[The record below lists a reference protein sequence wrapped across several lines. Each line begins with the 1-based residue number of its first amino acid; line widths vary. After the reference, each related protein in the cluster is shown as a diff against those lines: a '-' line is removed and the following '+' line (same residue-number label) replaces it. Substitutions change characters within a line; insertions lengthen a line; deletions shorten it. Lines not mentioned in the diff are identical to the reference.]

1 MTGLVGYITDRG
13 LLAGMERV
21 ARIAADCGWLAALA
35 EELLD
40 LLYGDGGE
48 PQFWALYTRRRA
60 ELEQALGE
68 DADCYLA
75 YVYGLGF
82 PRLAA
87 IYRRHG
93 YPRQV
98 LADTLS
104 DFDLRAK
111 NYRDQQGGRAGIDDY
126 RWLTRHM
133 TATVFRL
140 GRLQFVFSKPFVYG
154 TRVYRNL
161 RSGSLTAVA
170 EAGLAVDRQGF
181 AAAEGEF
188 VTELEESTE
197 LAESVEAADGTVT
210 ANLVGPD
217 GSILDQKVSLPAG
230 EYVCV
235 IRDGEPVID
244 IHIPAE
250 GSRMSPQDAALSLR
264 MAWAFAQRYFPE
276 IRFRGFVCSSWLLST
291 EVEEILPEDANL
303 VRFSRLFTRCAGQK
317 RQHELIYSW
326 IFGMGRNK
334 RDFRLHEPS
343 TTLQKGARRLL
354 EEGRWFTSR
363 NGFIPSE
370 RITDY

>member
-1 MTGLVGYITDRG
+1 MTGLAGYITDRG

-21 ARIAADCGWLAALA
+21 ARVAADCGWLAALA

-82 PRLAA
+82 PRLAE
-87 IYRRHG
+87 IYRRRG
-93 YPRQV
+93 YPHQV
-98 LADTLS
+98 LADTLT

-111 NYRDQQGGRAGIDDY
+111 NYRDQHGGRAGIDDY

-154 TRVYRNL
+154 TRIYRNL
-161 RSGSLTAVA
+161 RDGSLTAVA
-170 EAGLAVDRQGF
+170 EGGLAVDGQGF
-181 AAAEGEF
+181 AAETGVF

-197 LAESVEAADGTVT
+197 LPESDEAADATVT
-210 ANLVGPD
+210 ANLIGPG
-217 GSILDQKVSLPAG
+217 GSILRKKVSLPDR

-244 IHIPAE
+244 IHIPAD
-250 GSRMSPQDAALSLR
+250 GSRMSPQDAALSMR

-276 IRFRGFVCSSWLLST
+276 SRYRGFVCSSWLLST

-317 RQHELIYSW
+317 REHELIYSW
-326 IFGMGRNK
+326 IFGMGKNK
-334 RDFRLHEPS
+334 QDFQLHEPS

-363 NGFIPSE
+363 NGFIPAD
-370 RITDY
+370 RITDS

>member
-1 MTGLVGYITDRG
+1 MTGLARYITDRG

-21 ARIAADCGWLAALA
+21 ARKTADCGWLAALA

-40 LLYGDGGE
+40 LLYGEGGE
-48 PQFWALYTRRRA
+48 PQFWAMYTRRRA

-87 IYRRHG
+87 IYRDRG

-98 LADTLS
+98 LADTLC

-111 NYRDQQGGRAGIDDY
+111 NYRELHGGRAGIDDY

-140 GRLQFVFSKPFVYG
+140 GRLQFVYSKPFVYG
-154 TRVYRNL
+154 SRIYRKL
-161 RSGSLTAVA
+161 RDGSLTAVA
-170 EAGLAVDRQGF
+170 EAGLAVDGQGF
-181 AAAEGEF
+181 VAAEGEF
-188 VTELEESTE
+188 VTELR
-197 LAESVEAADGTVT
+197 EAVDGTVT
-210 ANLVGPD
+210 ANLIGP
-217 GSILDQKVSLPAG
+217 GGNILTGKVSLPAG
-230 EYVCV
+230 DYACV
-235 IRDGEPVID
+235 VRDGEPVID
-244 IHIPAE
+244 IHIPAD
-250 GSRMSPQDAALSLR
+250 GSRMSPQDAALSMR

-276 IRFRGFVCSSWLLST
+276 TRYRGFVCSSWLLST

-317 RQHELIYSW
+317 REHELIYSW
-326 IFGMGRNK
+326 IFGMGKNK
-334 RDFRLHEPS
+334 KDFRLHEPS
-343 TTLQKGARRLL
+343 TTMQKGARRLL

-363 NGFIPSE
+363 NGFIPAD
-370 RITDY
+370 RITDS

>member
-1 MTGLVGYITDRG
+1 MTGLARYITDRG

-21 ARIAADCGWLAALA
+21 ARIAADCRWLAELA

-40 LLYGDGGE
+40 LLYGEGGE
-48 PQFWALYTRRRA
+48 PQFWVLYTRYRA

-75 YVYGLGF
+75 YVYELGF

-87 IYRRHG
+87 IYRDHG

-98 LADTLS
+98 LADTMS
-104 DFDLRAK
+104 DFDLRAQ
-111 NYRDQQGGRAGIDDY
+111 NYRDQHGGRAGIDDY

-140 GRLQFVFSKPFVYG
+140 GRLQFVYSKSFSYG
-154 TRVYRNL
+154 TRIYRSL
-161 RSGSLTAVA
+161 RDGSLTAVA
-170 EAGLAVDRQGF
+170 EGGLAVDGQGF

-188 VTELEESTE
+188 VTELQ
-197 LAESVEAADGTVT
+197 EAADGTVS
-210 ANLVGPD
+210 ANLIGPG
-217 GSILDQKVSLPAG
+217 GSILPEKVRLLAG

-235 IRDGEPVID
+235 VSDGEPVID
-244 IHIPAE
+244 IHIPAD
-250 GSRMSPQDAALSLR
+250 GTRMSPQDAALSLQL
-264 MAWAFAQRYFPE
+264 AWAFAQRYFPE
-276 IRFRGFVCSSWLLST
+276 IRFRGFVCSSWLLSG
-291 EVEEILPEDANL
+291 EVKEILPDDANL

-317 RQHELIYSW
+317 REHELIYRW
-326 IFGMGRNK
+326 IFGMDK
-334 RDFRLHEPS
+334 SKEDFRLHEPS

-363 NGFIPSE
+363 NGFIPAE
-370 RITDY
+370 HITDC